1 MGLFRKTKREVQVE
15 EIQPTVEEF
24 QVEKAFRLAYGRDP
38 LPKDLDWLSG
48 AGVARAACASDLE
61 LLRKVIAVCDRQT
74 YPTPVTVR
82 FSGADLV
89 IADMGSFKL
98 VLDKDDISVSRP
110 ILGTKDYEFHLRRL
124 VEQVLKPGMT
134 AMNVGANVGFYTM
147 LFASIVGPAGR
158 VLAFEPNS
166 ENDRLIL
173 LSKRENGF
181 DQVQLFPLALS
192 DITGAAYFSPM
203 IGSNGG
209 LMPNTPETLKHPN
222 CVVVACQ
229 PLDDIFQNHV
239 DFIKVDIEGAE
250 YRALLGAKK
259 ILQRY
264 RPVVTT
270 EFSMEMMP
278 RVSGIA
284 GGDFL
289 RWMGSLGYTAH
300 LIPRDG
306 TTLQA
311 VGDVDAFLANWGD
324 PVRIEDLV
332 FLPVT

>member
-1 MGLFRKTKREVQVE
+1 MGLFRRTKKEIQVE
-15 EIQPTVEEF
+15 DIKIPIEEF
-24 QVEKAFRLAYGRDP
+24 RVEKAFRLAYGRDP

-48 AGVARAACASDLE
+48 AGVAGTACGSDLE
-61 LLRKVIAVCDRQT
+61 LLRKVIAVCDRQI

-82 FSGADLV
+82 FRAADLA
-89 IADMGSFKL
+89 IADMSSFKL
-98 VLDKDDISVSRP
+98 VLDKDDISVSRS
-110 ILGTKDYEFHLRRL
+110 ILGTKDYEFHLRGL
-124 VEQVLKPGMT
+124 VERVLKPGMT
-134 AMNVGANVGFYTM
+134 AIDVGANVGFYTM

-166 ENDRLIL
+166 ENNRLIL
-173 LSKRENGF
+173 LSKCENGF
-181 DQVQLFPLALS
+181 DHVQLFPLALS
-192 DITGAAYFSPM
+192 DFTGAAYFSPM

-209 LMPNTPETLKHPN
+209 LMPNTPATLKHPN
-222 CVVVACQ
+222 CLVVPCQ
-229 PLDDIFQNHV
+229 PLDDIFQDHV

-259 ILQRY
+259 ILQQY

-270 EFSMEMMP
+270 EFSMEMMS

-289 RWMGSLGYTAH
+289 RWMGRLGYTAH

-306 TTLQA
+306 TTLQ
-311 VGDVDAFLANWGD
+311 VISDVDAFLANWGD
-324 PVRIEDLV
+324 PVRIEDLA
-332 FLPVT
+332 FLPVP